1 MNAKKVKVMHD
12 KKGVVELGSLSKNE
26 LCRGVADLMEEHAKI
41 QQALNMVIGNMFAS
55 ADAV

>member
-1 MNAKKVKVMHD
+1 MHD